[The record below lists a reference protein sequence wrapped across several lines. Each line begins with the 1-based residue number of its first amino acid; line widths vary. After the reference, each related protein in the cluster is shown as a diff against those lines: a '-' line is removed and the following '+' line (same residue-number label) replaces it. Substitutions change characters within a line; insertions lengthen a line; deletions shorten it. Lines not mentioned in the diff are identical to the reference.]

1 MGQGIYHNMD
11 KIKDKIMTTE
21 HVMTDL
27 KNILTEVIGEE
38 HLFGINLQ
46 AETKFAE
53 DINLDS
59 IEYARVFELLI
70 HKYPE
75 ASFVQ
80 WFSDKPLDK
89 IMDLTLMDVS
99 TFISN
104 EYAQYN
110 N

>member
-1 MGQGIYHNMD
+1 
-11 KIKDKIMTTE
+11 MTTE

-27 KNILTEVIGEE
+27 KTILTDVIGEE
-38 HLFGINLQ
+38 HLFGIKLE
-46 AETKFAE
+46 ASTKFSE

-75 ASFVQ
+75 ASFVE

-99 TFISN
+99 TFIAN
-104 EYAQYN
+104 EYTRN
-110 N
+110 NN